1 MRYFTDEQLKE
12 MEQKIK
18 SEFKGQTGTVYLAYL
33 EKITELNRQCA
44 EGIDKHKE
52 LTQAISE
59 MQLFSERYI
68 PHGEKVDIN
77 DEDADAYEYENYD
90 YGSDGDS

>member
-1 MRYFTDEQLKE
+1 MRYFTDKQLEE

-18 SEFKGQTGTVYLAYL
+18 SDFDGKTGTIYLAYL
-33 EKITELNRQCA
+33 QKIKELNKQCA
-44 EGIDKHKE
+44 DGEDKHKE
-52 LTQAISE
+52 LTAAISQ

-68 PHGEKVDIN
+68 PHKEKVDAN

-90 YGSDGDS
+90 YSPDEIN